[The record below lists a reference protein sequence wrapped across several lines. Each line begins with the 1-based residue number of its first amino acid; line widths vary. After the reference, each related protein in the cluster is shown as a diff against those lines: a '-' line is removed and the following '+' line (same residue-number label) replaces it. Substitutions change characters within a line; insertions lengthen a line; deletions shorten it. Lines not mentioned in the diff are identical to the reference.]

1 MVCLFAGINKY
12 NAGTSKLKRE
22 RKKYTISY
30 KLLINTDLWITQ
42 RYLCSGV
49 LEVNNFKTN
58 LMCVQVGNVHIELI
72 IVIDFDKNLHKVI
85 PVLIWDV
92 GNDGHIWINQ
102 IGWEYSPSPLFL
114 ASCRSLQVNSKRI
127 LLEDC
132 LTKISSILG
141 TYNIMHIYK
150 RKKPKH
156 EK

>member
-1 MVCLFAGINKY
+1 M
-12 NAGTSKLKRE
+12 
-22 RKKYTISY
+22 
-30 KLLINTDLWITQ
+30 
-42 RYLCSGV
+42 

-114 ASCRSLQVNSKRI
+114 ASCRSLQVNSKRV

-141 TYNIMHIYK
+141 TVNRGDFARFSAFIDVFLLYKYNTGACN
-150 RKKPKH
+150 
-156 EK
+156 

>member
-72 IVIDFDKNLHKVI
+72 ILIDFDKNLHKVI

-102 IGWEYSPSPLFL
+102 TDG
-114 ASCRSLQVNSKRI
+114 Q
-127 LLEDC
+127 
-132 LTKISSILG
+132 
-141 TYNIMHIYK
+141 MHRPYCC
-150 RKKPKH
+150 
-156 EK
+156 